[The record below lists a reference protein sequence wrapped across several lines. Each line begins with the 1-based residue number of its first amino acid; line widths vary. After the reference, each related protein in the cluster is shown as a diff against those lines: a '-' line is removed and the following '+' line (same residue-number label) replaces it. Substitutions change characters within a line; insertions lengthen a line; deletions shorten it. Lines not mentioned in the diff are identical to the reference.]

1 MATFYE
7 RLNFLLKENPNI
19 KQRDIV
25 NGTQIPK
32 HSISRYFNGQTIPL
46 TENLLKIAEF
56 FSVSPAWLSGEDV
69 PMKINPTLAYG
80 GSTPSK
86 KDELISLIDGTNLDD
101 DKLDQIISIIKT
113 FS

>member
-7 RLNFLLKENPNI
+7 RLKLLLQNNPQI
-19 KQRDIV
+19 KQNDII
-25 NGTQIPK
+25 NATKISK
-32 HSISRYFNGQTIPL
+32 SSISKYLSGQAVPL
-46 TENLLKIAEF
+46 TENLIKIANF
-56 FSVSPAWLSGEDV
+56 FSVSPIWLLGKDV
-69 PMKINPTLAYG
+69 SMKEGLTLAYG
-80 GSTPSK
+80 GSNPSK